1 MSQQLTTTRME
12 TKMTTKKLE
21 KTYDQKELAA
31 IKQMFAANLTE
42 EQFKVYLMTCSRL
55 NLDPV
60 AKHIYGIARGGK
72 LTIQIGIDGFRFIAD
87 RTGAYAP
94 GETEYIYDKDKKLIG
109 AKVWVKKIVQGQ
121 AFSFS
126 ETAFFSEYK
135 PKQNDSMWKQ
145 FPHTMIAK
153 CAEAKALRRAFPNE
167 FCGVYS
173 KEEMS
178 QASYQEIEE
187 TDAVIIDEK
196 KIIEVIKLSNAQMQE
211 IKQLVSFDTHIIKRI
226 VDRFSVLKFSD
237 LLESDFDIIKD
248 YASKLAISPLQLNNL
263 VNIVAS
269 SNDAEKFEKFILSK
283 CGIEKL
289 SEINQRQYKNL
300 TALIQKRQRQNGDQN
315 ETSQLRAENA

>member
-1 MSQQLTTTRME
+1 MSKEIAVTTTE
-12 TKMTTKKLE
+12 KQMTTEIEKK
-21 KTYDQKELAA
+21 YDSKQLKA
-31 IKQMFAANLTE
+31 IKDMFAANLTD
-42 EQFKVYLMTCSRL
+42 EQFQVYLMTCSRL

-94 GETEYIYDKDKKLIG
+94 GETEYLYDKDKNLIG

-121 AFSFS
+121 AFAFS

-178 QASYQEIEE
+178 QASEEPIQEE
-187 TDAVIIDEK
+187 A
-196 KIIEVIKLSNAQMQE
+196 EVIVVSNNISNAQMQE
-211 IKQLVSFDTHIIKRI
+211 IKELVSYDLHIIKKI
-226 VDRFSVLKFSD
+226 IDRFSVLKFSD
-237 LLESDFDIIKD
+237 LLASDFEIIMD
-248 YASKLAISPLQLNNL
+248 YASKLAISPLQLNQLAN
-263 VNIVAS
+263 VVS
-269 SNDAEKFEKFILSK
+269 SSKDPAKLEEYILKSHN
-283 CGIEKL
+283 IEKL
-289 SEINQRQYKNL
+289 IELNQKQYKKVITVL
-300 TALIQKRQRQNGDQN
+300 KQKQLKTNGDNN
-315 ETSQLRAENA
+315 ENSQSRAENA

>member
-1 MSQQLTTTRME
+1 MSKEIAVTTTTE
-12 TKMTTKKLE
+12 KQMTTEIEKK
-21 KTYDQKELAA
+21 YDSKQLKA
-31 IKQMFAANLTE
+31 IKDMFAANLTD
-42 EQFKVYLMTCSRL
+42 EQFQVYLMTCSRL

-94 GETEYIYDKDKKLIG
+94 GETEYLYDKDKKLIG

-121 AFSFS
+121 AFAFS

-135 PKQNDSMWKQ
+135 PKQNDNMWKQ

-178 QASYQEIEE
+178 QASEEPIQEE
-187 TDAVIIDEK
+187 A
-196 KIIEVIKLSNAQMQE
+196 EVIVVSKVLSNAQMQD
-211 IKQLVSFDTHIIKRI
+211 IKELVSYDLHIIKKI
-226 VDRFSVLKFSD
+226 IDRFSVLKFSD
-237 LLESDFDIIKD
+237 LLASDFDIIID
-248 YASKLAISPLQLNNL
+248 YAGKLAISPLQLNQL
-263 VNIVAS
+263 ANIVS
-269 SNDAEKFEKFILSK
+269 SSKDPAKLEEYILKSHN
-283 CGIEKL
+283 IEKL
-289 SEINQRQYKNL
+289 IELNQNQYKKVITVL
-300 TALIQKRQRQNGDQN
+300 KQKQLKTNGDTN
-315 ETSQLRAENA
+315 ENSQPRAENA

>member
-1 MSQQLTTTRME
+1 MSKEIAVTTTE
-12 TKMTTKKLE
+12 KQMTTEIEKK
-21 KTYDQKELAA
+21 YDSKQLKA
-31 IKQMFAANLTE
+31 IKDMFAANLTD
-42 EQFKVYLMTCSRL
+42 EQFQVYLMTCSRL

-94 GETEYIYDKDKKLIG
+94 GETEYLYDKDKKLIG

-121 AFSFS
+121 AFAFS

-135 PKQNDSMWKQ
+135 PKQNDNMWKQ

-178 QASYQEIEE
+178 QASEEPIQEE
-187 TDAVIIDEK
+187 A
-196 KIIEVIKLSNAQMQE
+196 EVIVVSKVLSNAQMQD
-211 IKQLVSFDTHIIKRI
+211 IKELVSYDLHIIKKI
-226 VDRFSVLKFSD
+226 IDRFSVLKFSD
-237 LLESDFDIIKD
+237 LLASDFDIIID
-248 YASKLAISPLQLNNL
+248 YAGKLAISPLQLNQL
-263 VNIVAS
+263 ANIVS
-269 SNDAEKFEKFILSK
+269 SSKDPAKLEEYILKSHN
-283 CGIEKL
+283 IEKL
-289 SEINQRQYKNL
+289 IELNQNQYKKVITVL
-300 TALIQKRQRQNGDQN
+300 KQKQLKTNGDAN
-315 ETSQLRAENA
+315 ENSQPRAENA

>member
-1 MSQQLTTTRME
+1 MSKEIAVTTTTE
-12 TKMTTKKLE
+12 KQMTTEIEKK
-21 KTYDQKELAA
+21 YDSKQLKA
-31 IKQMFAANLTE
+31 IKDMFAANLTD
-42 EQFKVYLMTCSRL
+42 EQFQVYLMTCSRL

-94 GETEYIYDKDKKLIG
+94 GETEYLYDKDKKLIG

-121 AFSFS
+121 AFAFS

-135 PKQNDSMWKQ
+135 PKQNDNMWKQ

-178 QASYQEIEE
+178 QASEEPIQEE
-187 TDAVIIDEK
+187 A
-196 KIIEVIKLSNAQMQE
+196 EVIVVSKVLSNAQMQE
-211 IKQLVSFDTHIIKRI
+211 IKELVSYDLHIIKKI
-226 VDRFSVLKFSD
+226 IDRFSVLKFSD
-237 LLESDFDIIKD
+237 LLASDFDIIID
-248 YASKLAISPLQLNNL
+248 YAGKLAISPLQLNQL
-263 VNIVAS
+263 ANIVS
-269 SNDAEKFEKFILSK
+269 SSKDPAKLEEYILKSHN
-283 CGIEKL
+283 IEKL
-289 SEINQRQYKNL
+289 IELNQNQYKKVITVL
-300 TALIQKRQRQNGDQN
+300 KQKQLKTNGDTN
-315 ETSQLRAENA
+315 ENSQPRAENA